1 MVDTTNML
9 AEIIDNIRRVFQLV
23 NEQSKLAEKETGITG
38 PQLWAIKTIAEF
50 APIKGADLARR
61 MYLHPT
67 TIVGIVD
74 RLEAR
79 GLVTR
84 TRSTVDRRIVELELT
99 SAGKELVAN
108 SPEVAQGMLIKG
120 LETLP
125 DEKLLK
131 IWAGL
136 DELVGMLGAKEVPPL
151 LLLSSEVNLPERA
164 KR

>member
-131 IWAGL
+131 IWEGL

-151 LLLSSEVNLPERA
+151 LLLSSEVNLPEQA